1 MLYQDLKKLMD
12 NAKNGVIYFSMGSN
26 LNSKDLPDEVKD
38 SLLKMFGSLKQTVLW
53 KFEEVL
59 PNLPKNVHILEWAP
73 QQAILCKLFLNLS
86 FLPSPLLTSALVFP
100 NHIEGHLSNIL
111 ATFS

>member
-1 MLYQDLKKLMD
+1 MD
-12 NAKNGVIYFSMGSN
+12 SAKDGVIYFSMGSN
-26 LNSKDLPDEVKD
+26 LKSKDLPDEVKT

-73 QQAILCKLFLNLS
+73 QQAILCKFVNLFRFPHVRTATLLLHSHRVRQLS
-86 FLPSPLLTSALVFP
+86 HGILLRLVTAA
-100 NHIEGHLSNIL
+100 IKSVLK
-111 ATFS
+111 